1 MLIAKCKES
10 GVIMGIYVV
19 LNKSGEL
26 FAATDIK
33 HVEGNKL
40 VYRASGEFDNLYDY
54 HMMDVAESGEIY
66 NPGNGQLVGVWTH
79 EADGFGEQD
88 DMGFLHVRF
97 LENSGDL
104 RQETN
109 KMLPEAVRLKRVGF
123 RGAELVTV
131 KWRVAG
137 AKNAE
142 LRSFNDIIKNHKAPN
157 RRIEDISNKY
167 RYIKLEGVFDNKVV
181 CETVFDVCTRRVS
194 YIELFNISA
203 ESVNEVFKYLGK
215 CKYIGNNVDTL
226 AITNGES
233 TNFLNW
239 YKRTKIRSNDE
250 PVYVIR
256 VGRWFVWE
264 GKGRDDLYV
273 FNHEE
278 YTNFCDNCTD
288 IFFYVT
294 EYTLKD
300 GTFKVVA
307 RYTI

>member
-1 MLIAKCKES
+1 MKGS
-10 GVIMGIYVV
+10 IMVYAV
-19 LNKSGEL
+19 LDKNGEV
-26 FAATDIK
+26 FVATDIQRVK
-33 HVEGNKL
+33 GNEL
-40 VYRASGEFDNLYDY
+40 VYRAFGEFDGLFESQ
-54 HMMDVAESGEIY
+54 MMDLAESGEIY

-109 KMLPEAVRLKRVGF
+109 NMLLEAVRLRRVGF
-123 RGAELVTV
+123 RGAELITV
-131 KWRVAG
+131 KWREAG
-137 AKNAE
+137 AENAE
-142 LRSFNDIIKNHKAPN
+142 LRSFSDIIENYKAPN
-157 RRIEDISNKY
+157 RGVEDISDKY

-181 CETVFDVCTRRVS
+181 CETVFDVCTRSVS

-239 YKRTKIRSNDE
+239 YKYTKLRNNDE
-250 PVYVIR
+250 TVYVVR
-256 VGRWFVWE
+256 VGR
-264 GKGRDDLYV
+264 GKDNLYI
-273 FNHEE
+273 FNKEE
-278 YTNFCDNCTD
+278 YKRGCKRFYDDCID
-288 IFFYVT
+288 IVYFYVT

-300 GTFKVVA
+300 GTFKVTA
-307 RYTI
+307 RYREAECSRSVDL